1 MLLYGVCSKKLD
13 CVKLSSKQHTA
24 IFLLGEVNK
33 TVAELAFEWDKI
45 KATVTDSPSV
55 MLKLRRIFKEANPH
69 VIVLACTRHAAN
81 TLAKDMCK
89 TKPVRNFINSNCKIV
104 NFFTSS
110 HAWFTWSK
118 EWFKENAGHHY
129 SLDDI
134 CKTR

>member
-13 CVKLSSKQHTA
+13 CVNLSSKQHTA

-33 TVAELAFEWDKI
+33 TVAELVFEWDKI

-81 TLAKDMCK
+81 TL
-89 TKPVRNFINSNCKIV
+89 
-104 NFFTSS
+104 
-110 HAWFTWSK
+110 
-118 EWFKENAGHHY
+118 
-129 SLDDI
+129 
-134 CKTR
+134 